1 MEPVRKKAYRARWA
15 LAESGII
22 ENALLALENDY
33 ISYIGPAVN
42 ADLATDTYEIRD
54 LENSVLIPG
63 LINAHTHTNFPQNK
77 TVEFNQGS
85 MVDWV
90 RAAVEIRDE
99 RSESEQIS
107 DINSALKRLRETG
120 TVALAEI
127 SNDLVSLEP
136 IADSGLCCR
145 YFCERFGFPPEL
157 ADRTFTEVEETIRN
171 AQASLAAHNT
181 NQVTVHSAP
190 HATYST
196 SAKLIQTLTEK
207 QSVSSIHISENSEE
221 LALLQTGEGPWRARL
236 REIERDNEAWQAP
249 GVTPISYLAQ
259 LGALKENLLLVHAVH
274 LNDEDI
280 RLIKASAA
288 SVVLCPGS
296 NKYIGTGI
304 APVKALHDANI
315 NLALGTDSLGSNTD
329 LNLFAE
335 MRELKKLAPEI
346 PLESIWKMATTG
358 GAKALG
364 FADSLGELKVGAA
377 PGLFAAQLDINSTAG
392 LLEALV
398 ENGDQN
404 LTPLH
409 PARLR

>member
-1 MEPVRKKAYRARWA
+1 MQPVRKNAYRARWA
-15 LAESGII
+15 LAESEII
-22 ENALLALENDY
+22 ENAVVALENDQ
-33 ISYIGPAVN
+33 ITCIGPA
-42 ADLATDTYEIRD
+42 ADADFDTDTYEIRD

-63 LINAHTHTNFPQNK
+63 LINAHTHTNFPQNT
-77 TVEFNQGS
+77 TVKFKQGS
-85 MVDWV
+85 MIDWV
-90 RAAVEIRDE
+90 RAAVEIREE
-99 RSESEQIS
+99 RSESEQVS
-107 DINSALKRLRETG
+107 DINSALKRMRETG

-136 IADSGLCCR
+136 IANSGLCCR

-157 ADRTFTEVEETIRN
+157 AERTLTDVEKSIRN
-171 AQASLAAHNT
+171 AQTSLTALNS

-190 HATYST
+190 HAPYST
-196 SAKLIQTLTEK
+196 SANLIQALTEN
-207 QSVSSIHISENSEE
+207 QTVSSIHISENREE

-236 REIERDNEAWQAP
+236 RELERDNEKWQAP

-259 LGALKENLLLVHAVH
+259 LGALNENLLLVHAVH

-280 RLIKASAA
+280 RLIKVSAA

-296 NKYIGTGI
+296 NKYIGTGV
-304 APVKALHDANI
+304 APAKALHDANI

-364 FADSLGELKVGAA
+364 FAGSLGELKVGAA
-377 PGLFAAQLDINSTAG
+377 AGLFAAQLDIKSTAE
-392 LLEALV
+392 LFEALV
-398 ENGDQN
+398 EYGDQN

-409 PARLR
+409 PAKLI